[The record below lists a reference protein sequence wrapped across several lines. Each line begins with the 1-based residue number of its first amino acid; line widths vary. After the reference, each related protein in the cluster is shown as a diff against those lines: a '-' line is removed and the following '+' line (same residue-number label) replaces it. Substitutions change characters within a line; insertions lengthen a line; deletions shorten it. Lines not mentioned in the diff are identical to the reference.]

1 MSDEMR
7 PSKIEITQGSREG
20 GVVRESMA
28 FLRRPFYAWYWR
40 LRTRWLLRRG
50 VIHAHRWRNPPLN
63 KILVVVMWMLSLLLV
78 VWVVRALVTLMWY
91 REGGWSWGP
100 YNPDAGCTSV
110 VTSCDAV
117 NGIVMPVLLLAY
129 STVAFLAWR
138 LLRVRRY
145 YTRQAREH
153 PEQLV
158 QSAGSLIE
166 QVVGR
171 DQVCD
176 AIMNN
181 LHDRRV
187 RRPHVII
194 GNVGSGKTALMV
206 HLTERLAARGAI
218 PVPIRLRDVQHEEDL
233 DFCELARRR
242 FGEIVAPVVTSGA
255 ELDRVWRWLRR
266 SSDRIVV
273 VADGLDEALAGGE
286 LAGRRDNTIR
296 KAIAQVGAGKVPV
309 PLVIASRPHD
319 PLRAMQ
325 AAISDLE
332 PLSDEAALHYVAS
345 AGTWRADLKPIDRLV
360 EAANMAESP
369 LYLQIA
375 KDLHARDLLEPVW
388 SDDGS
393 GQLETQDRWALRES
407 LLYSWFDALTD
418 GAIHP
423 ELPIDSDTRNAVVE
437 FVSALAC
444 IGLASDSSRVSLATL
459 DPNLSSTSRH
469 ADGHECGM
477 TDKWVERTAHRLGER
492 MARLQRPDGY
502 ACTSPAAASTRART
516 PWMDVRVAA
525 TWGAR
530 MGLVHESGDE
540 VHFQHSI
547 IQAYLGSRFLDAQLR
562 DATPVDG
569 PARPVDVTDGARE
582 RVTAAAERAGG
593 SPAAAPESAPHP
605 ARGATATAPRPVTA
619 SATAPPPS
627 SDHIAHAIRHGGREL
642 LIALTLYSRSL
653 RCTCTCRDGESGSTQ
668 PCAVALT
675 VEQLRACA
683 GEVLDQADQAERR
696 VYRTLGRPSD
706 GEPPDNRAG
715 LRRRA
720 LDLYGAAMDVTTVDD
735 HPRIDEVLAEL
746 EDQWALFG
754 IGEDPAR
761 LSDAKRNVVKQ
772 CGAAIRHVP
781 QQEKQKRA
789 YARLYQIGI
798 AEPDARVRAAITQE
812 IGTGAEVAFEALA
825 DRFRS
830 DPRAGTGSD
839 GTGPDEAGPDG
850 SAPAGPPAAARFV
863 DADGVVGMN
872 GHGADLSA
880 RDQRAWR
887 LHDLR
892 LRQRRERKV
901 AEDETAEERRVWQ
914 KKVLD
919 AWTLPLLVESASRA
933 YHAGSPQGELER
945 LIAEIAQRC
954 RRESVWFL
962 SGATTGSAP
971 PEADRN
977 GSVHGARNGSDGFA
991 RSGPEGIATFDPGSG
1006 EALSAALARGLKY
1019 AANRRP
1025 GAQSHKEG
1033 REFLKKQTGELLKR
1047 STFWLTRLTLVQALA
1062 LWALPDDVNAPQPM
1076 RGQGAD
1082 PGGQVREWLAR
1093 PDGAPEHPL
1102 VEAAGR
1108 LAVRALQTRRPER
1121 FLWIDEATVASAI
1134 GTEVSSP
1141 GEQRYHNL
1149 WIPPSTG
1156 WSSLDPLAQQLLAD
1170 ELVHI
1175 VLAERG
1181 YRPKE
1186 LFSVVDRLRDERRL
1200 PACLSKDR
1208 SRLDPVRAVES
1219 DAQPGDH
1226 CPCGMRMCPYPAKAE
1241 RDLRVEF
1248 TEVFC
1253 LHQRDMLKAWQPRS
1267 WLYLRLRREARWQR
1281 SVPVAG
1287 MRRFWDEM
1295 GERARDVNPQESRT
1309 ARRQIRS

>member
-1 MSDEMR
+1 MSNVLR
-7 PSKIEITQGSREG
+7 PSKIEITGGSREG
-20 GVVRESMA
+20 GVVRESLA
-28 FLRRPFYAWYWR
+28 FVRRPFYAWHWR
-40 LRTRWLLRRG
+40 WRTRWLLRRG
-50 VIHAHRWRNPPLN
+50 VIHAHRWRNPPWN
-63 KILVVVMWMLSLLLV
+63 KVLVTVMWILTLLLAT
-78 VWVVRALVTLMWY
+78 WVVRAVVTLVWY
-91 REGGWSWGP
+91 RDGGWSWGP
-100 YNPDAGCTSV
+100 YNPDSGCTRAN
-110 VTSCDAV
+110 TSCDAV
-117 NGIVMPVLLLAY
+117 NGIVLPVLLLAY
-129 STVAFLAWR
+129 STVVFLAWR
-138 LLRVRRY
+138 LARVRRY
-145 YTRQAREH
+145 YVRRAREH

-158 QSAGSLIE
+158 QTAGSLMD

-206 HLTERLAARGAI
+206 HLTERLAASGAI
-218 PVPIRLRDVQHEEDL
+218 PVPIRLRDVQQENDL
-233 DFCELARRR
+233 DFSELARKR
-242 FGEIVAPVVTSGA
+242 FGEIVAPVVASGA

-266 SSDRIVV
+266 SSDRVVV
-273 VADGLDEALAGGE
+273 VADGLDEALAGRA

-296 KAIAQVGAGKVPV
+296 TAIAQVGQGRAL

-325 AAISDLE
+325 AAISELE
-332 PLSDEAALHYVAS
+332 PLGDEAALRYVAS

-407 LLYSWFDALTD
+407 LLYAWFDALIV

-423 ELPIDSDTRNAVVE
+423 ELPIDCDTRSAVVE

-444 IGLASDSSRVSLATL
+444 IGLAGDTARVSLGRL
-459 DPNLSSTSRH
+459 DPNLGAASRRG
-469 ADGHECGM
+469 AEDERGPSDE
-477 TDKWVERTAHRLGER
+477 WVERAARSLGDR
-492 MARLQRPDGY
+492 MARLQNPDGD
-502 ACTSPAAASTRART
+502 PHASATGPDTHART
-516 PWMDVRVAA
+516 PWMDVRLAA

-562 DATPVDG
+562 DAV
-569 PARPVDVTDGARE
+569 
-582 RVTAAAERAGG
+582 
-593 SPAAAPESAPHP
+593 PAATRAAVPGTGSTP
-605 ARGATATAPRPVTA
+605 RG
-619 SATAPPPS
+619 
-627 SDHIAHAIRHGGREL
+627 DHIAHAIRHGGREL
-642 LIALTLYSRSL
+642 LIALTLHSRSL
-653 RCTCTCRDGESGSTQ
+653 ACACTCRDGESDTAH
-668 PCAVALT
+668 PCAVTLT
-675 VEQLRACA
+675 VEHLRDSAR
-683 GEVLDQADQAERR
+683 ESLQRAEEAEQR
-696 VYRTLGRPSD
+696 VYRTLDRPT
-706 GEPPDNRAG
+706 RAEARDDRG
-715 LRRRA
+715 GQRRRA
-720 LDLYGAAMDVTTVDD
+720 LELYGAAIDVTTVDA
-735 HPRIDEVLAEL
+735 HPRIDDLVTEL
-746 EDQWALFG
+746 NDKWGLFG

-761 LSDAKRNVVKQ
+761 LGEAKRNLIKQ

-781 QQEKQKRA
+781 QHEEQKKA
-789 YARLYQIGI
+789 YARLYQIGT
-798 AEPDARVRAAITQE
+798 AEPNARVRAAITQE
-812 IGTGAEVAFEALA
+812 IGTGAETAFEALA
-825 DRFRS
+825 DTFHC
-830 DPRAGTGSD
+830 A
-839 GTGPDEAGPDG
+839 GPDEKASGRSDTAGT
-850 SAPAGPPAAARFV
+850 PARKQPHSVG
-863 DADGVVGMN
+863 ADGVD

-880 RDQRAWR
+880 REQHASRLQELR
-887 LHDLR
+887 LH
-892 LRQRRERKV
+892 QRWERKL
-901 AEDETAEERRVWQ
+901 AEDEALEERRAWQ
-914 KKVLD
+914 KKLLD
-919 AWTLPLLVESASRA
+919 AWTLPLLVESAARA
-933 YHAGSPQGELER
+933 YHAGSPQYELER
-945 LIAEIAQRC
+945 LIGEIAQRC
-954 RRESVWFL
+954 RRESAWI
-962 SGATTGSAP
+962 
-971 PEADRN
+971 
-977 GSVHGARNGSDGFA
+977 VHGGADGAAPSGRKTPRDDSSQTTENGPDGFA
-991 RSGPEGIATFDPGSG
+991 PAGPKDDALFDAGSG

-1025 GAQSHKEG
+1025 GPQSNKEG
-1033 REFLKKQTGELLKR
+1033 REYLKKQTGELLKHC
-1047 STFWLTRLTLVQALA
+1047 TFWLTRLTLVQALA
-1062 LWALPDDVNAPQPM
+1062 LWALPDDVSSPQPM

-1093 PDGAPEHPL
+1093 PGGAPDHPL
-1102 VEAAGR
+1102 VDAAGR
-1108 LAVRALQTRRPER
+1108 LAVYALQTRRPER
-1121 FLWIDEATVASAI
+1121 FLWIDEASVASAI

-1156 WSSLDPLAQQLLAD
+1156 WSSLDPQAQQLVAD
-1170 ELVHI
+1170 VLVLI
-1175 VLAERG
+1175 VLGERG

-1186 LFSVVDRLRDERRL
+1186 LFSVIDRLRDERRL
-1200 PACLSKDR
+1200 PSCLSRDR

-1253 LHQRDMLKAWQPRS
+1253 LRQRDLLKAWQPRS

-1281 SVPVAG
+1281 DVPVAG
-1287 MRRFWDEM
+1287 LRRFWDEM
-1295 GERARDVNPQESRT
+1295 GERARDVNPQETHT
-1309 ARRQIRS
+1309 ARQLIRS